1 MIKVC
6 KSCDKEFP
14 YYFPAYPRSSEKL
27 VKYMCRIANKVNIKE
42 KPKLT
47 TVRAIID
54 VIDRSI
60 RK

>member
-1 MIKVC
+1 MVKVC
-6 KSCDKEFP
+6 KSCGKEFQ

-27 VKYMCRIANKVNIKE
+27 VKYMARIANKVNIRE

-47 TVRAIID
+47 TVRAIMG